1 MSDAFVGFVAADLA
15 PRVAASAPT
24 VGGVRLV
31 CIDGPS
37 GAGKTTLADRLAETL
52 EPLLGPVPIV
62 HGDDLYEGWD
72 VVAGE
77 PDPVRAFD
85 LLGERVETWLLQPWA
100 AGHEGRHPRWAWVS
114 GRWGPE
120 VAVPASAAVVLEG
133 VGLAGGRLRGRAALS
148 VWVDADAAERARRVA
163 ARDGLDVDAHMAR
176 WREREDAWHRHDGT
190 AVACDVR
197 LRT

>member
-15 PRVAASAPT
+15 PRVAAAGPS
-24 VGGVRLV
+24 VGAVRLV
-31 CIDGPS
+31 CVDGPS
-37 GAGKTTLADRLAETL
+37 GAGKTTLAAQLVASL
-52 EPLLGPVPIV
+52 EPLIGPVPVV

-77 PDPVRAFD
+77 EDPLRAFD
-85 LLGERVETWLLQPWA
+85 LLGERVEGWLLDPWA
-100 AGHEGRHPRWAWVS
+100 AGREGRHPRWAWVS

-120 VAVPASAAVVLEG
+120 VAVPAASAVVLEG
-133 VGLAGGRLRGRAALS
+133 VGLAGRRVRERAAVS
-148 VWVDADAAERARRVA
+148 VWVDADADERARRVA

-176 WREREDAWHRHDGT
+176 WREREDAWHRYDGT
-190 AVACDVR
+190 AAACDAA